1 MGSLY
6 WFETMDNGWERRLKQ
21 RIGKGMGIALLL
33 GFIVINCIFFP
44 EISGEDIQ
52 HFVSRQGVWGPLV
65 YMGLFAV
72 LPAAFFPVAVL
83 ALGGGLAFGLLWGSV
98 YTFIGA
104 LVNCALMF
112 LLSRYVGRER
122 ISAYVQ
128 KRLPPKWQARLADA
142 GGPQGFLL
150 LILLRLIPAV
160 PYNLINYA
168 FGLTDISFGAYMLAS
183 GLGIIP
189 GTFVF
194 INIGD
199 KAQQTASP
207 AFWIAL
213 GLLGALCILTALLG
227 RRLFPETGKMDKQ
240 KGMDASHGTKNK

>member
-1 MGSLY
+1 MPRRTPGYVFPLRPLDKPHVPV
-6 WFETMDNGWERRLKQ
+6 DNGSAPELRPPLRL
-21 RIGKGMGIALLL
+21 
-33 GFIVINCIFFP
+33 
-44 EISGEDIQ
+44 
-52 HFVSRQGVWGPLV
+52 
-65 YMGLFAV
+65 
-72 LPAAFFPVAVL
+72 
-83 ALGGGLAFGLLWGSV
+83 GGLA
-98 YTFIGA
+98 
-104 LVNCALMF
+104 N
-112 LLSRYVGRER
+112 
-122 ISAYVQ
+122 
-128 KRLPPKWQARLADA
+128 A

>member
-1 MGSLY
+1 M
-6 WFETMDNGWERRLKQ
+6 
-21 RIGKGMGIALLL
+21 
-33 GFIVINCIFFP
+33 
-44 EISGEDIQ
+44 
-52 HFVSRQGVWGPLV
+52 
-65 YMGLFAV
+65 
-72 LPAAFFPVAVL
+72 
-83 ALGGGLAFGLLWGSV
+83 
-98 YTFIGA
+98 
-104 LVNCALMF
+104 
-112 LLSRYVGRER
+112 
-122 ISAYVQ
+122 
-128 KRLPPKWQARLADA
+128 
-142 GGPQGFLL
+142 
-150 LILLRLIPAV
+150 

-207 AFWIAL
+207 AFWIAWGCW
-213 GLLGALCILTALLG
+213 GLCASSRPLLG

>member
-1 MGSLY
+1 MKRKIEKG
-6 WFETMDNGWERRLKQ
+6 
-21 RIGKGMGIALLL
+21 IGVALLL
-33 GFIVINCIFFP
+33 GFILINCIFFS

-52 HFVSRQGVWGPLV
+52 RFVSRQGVWGPLV
-65 YMGLFAV
+65 YMGLFAI

-112 LLSRYVGRER
+112 LLSRYVGRQR
-122 ISAYVQ
+122 ISAYVR
-128 KRLPPKWQARLADA
+128 KRLNPKWQARLAGA
-142 GGPQGFLL
+142 GGPRGFLL

-183 GLGIIP
+183 ALGIIP

-199 KAQQTASP
+199 KAHHTASP
-207 AFWIAL
+207 AFWISL
-213 GLLGALCILTALLG
+213 GLLAALCILTALLG
-227 RRLFPETGKMDKQ
+227 RKLFPEMGKTDKQ
-240 KGMDASHGTKNK
+240 KGLDTSHGTKTQ